1 MQQTDLLNRKS
12 LSILYTDYVSVG
24 TWWNFQDV
32 ISPFNRLYLVTDG
45 YAAVHIRGQRMELSA
60 GDLFLIP
67 KFTFHSYTCEQRMTH
82 YYICFTDEIVGG
94 RSLFQSSALQ
104 LKQRATEL
112 DYLLMQRF
120 FQLNPDRKLP
130 SVDPKVYDNQK
141 NLFKCKEDFP
151 ETNPVKELE
160 SNGILLQLFSRF
172 ITAESL
178 SGVEILKTDSIETA
192 EKRKISHLTL
202 NWFMQTLLGERIFV
216 TDLATLACLT
226 PDHFSKVFKRV
237 MGLPPCEYILEKRIQ
252 RAQTLLLTSD
262 LSISAIADK
271 VGIPDLSQFSRL
283 FTRLLHCSPREYRK
297 RLLL

>member
-104 LKQRATEL
+104 LKQRATDL

-120 FQLNPDRKLP
+120 YQLNPDRKLP

-178 SGVEILKTDSIETA
+178 SGVERTHSC
-192 EKRKISHLTL
+192 EKMDTVIQYIH
-202 NWFMQTLLGERIFV
+202 QHLGERIFV

>member
-141 NLFKCKEDFP
+141 NLFKCKEVFP

-178 SGVEILKTDSIETA
+178 SGVERTHSC
-192 EKRKISHLTL
+192 EKMDTVIQYIH
-202 NWFMQTLLGERIFV
+202 QHLGERIFV

-262 LSISAIADK
+262 LSISVIADK

-283 FTRLLHCSPREYRK
+283 FTRLLHCSPREYR
-297 RLLL
+297 

>member
-104 LKQRATEL
+104 LKQRATDL

-141 NLFKCKEDFP
+141 NLFKCKENFP
-151 ETNPVKELE
+151 ENNPVKELE

-178 SGVEILKTDSIETA
+178 SGVERTHSC
-192 EKRKISHLTL
+192 EKMDTVIQYIH
-202 NWFMQTLLGERIFV
+202 QHLGERIFV

-262 LSISAIADK
+262 LSISVIADK
-271 VGIPDLSQFSRL
+271 VGIPDLSQF
-283 FTRLLHCSPREYRK
+283 CSPREYRK

>member
-1 MQQTDLLNRKS
+1 MFAKNGEMQQTDLLNRKS

-104 LKQRATEL
+104 LKQRATDL

-141 NLFKCKEDFP
+141 NLFKCKEVFP

-178 SGVEILKTDSIETA
+178 SGVERTHSC
-192 EKRKISHLTL
+192 EKMDTVIQYIH
-202 NWFMQTLLGERIFV
+202 QHLGERIFV

-283 FTRLLHCSPREYRK
+283 FTRLLYCSPREYRK

>member
-178 SGVEILKTDSIETA
+178 SGVERTHSC
-192 EKRKISHLTL
+192 EKMDTVIQYIH
-202 NWFMQTLLGERIFV
+202 QHLGERIFV

-252 RAQTLLLTSD
+252 RAQTLLLP
-262 LSISAIADK
+262 SI
-271 VGIPDLSQFSRL
+271 L
-283 FTRLLHCSPREYRK
+283 LLHIPSFH
-297 RLLL
+297 LTL